1 MLMEKVG
8 KLEFPDDV
16 VTRDTTTQYQ
26 FMSGEWMMVAPVY
39 TRKNVRDSIYFPA
52 GEWYDYWT
60 GKTYEGGKW
69 LDKYEAKLDIC
80 PVFIRQGAIIPMY
93 PDMNYVGEKPAD
105 VLTLDLY
112 PYGNTSFNLY
122 EDDGLTRDYKKGEF
136 ACTLI
141 SVSSPKGEKGT
152 ITVDIAKAKG
162 DYKGRYQER
171 TYLLDVRSESS
182 PSNVTVAGKPL
193 SAISPEAFNAGQEG
207 WYFDA
212 SDRMGRVKV
221 RTNRLSTNQDQKI
234 VIGF

>member
-1 MLMEKVG
+1 MPG
-8 KLEFPDDV
+8 
-16 VTRDTTTQYQ
+16 
-26 FMSGEWMMVAPVY
+26 
-39 TRKNVRDSIYFPA
+39 IYPS
-52 GEWYDYWT
+52 
-60 GKTYEGGKW
+60 
-69 LDKYEAKLDIC
+69 
-80 PVFIRQGAIIPMY
+80 RRHY
-93 PDMNYVGEKPAD
+93 PDVSGYELCSEKPAD

-136 ACTLI
+136 ARTLI

-182 PSNVTVAGKPL
+182 PSNVTLAGKPL
-193 SAISPEAFNAGQEG
+193 SAISPEAFNAGQEAG
-207 WYFDA
+207 TSMPRIVWK
-212 SDRMGRVKV
+212 VKV

>member
-1 MLMEKVG
+1 M
-8 KLEFPDDV
+8 
-16 VTRDTTTQYQ
+16 R
-26 FMSGEWMMVAPVY
+26 
-39 TRKNVRDSIYFPA
+39 
-52 GEWYDYWT
+52 
-60 GKTYEGGKW
+60 
-69 LDKYEAKLDIC
+69 
-80 PVFIRQGAIIPMY
+80 
-93 PDMNYVGEKPAD
+93 
-105 VLTLDLY
+105 
-112 PYGNTSFNLY
+112 
-122 EDDGLTRDYKKGEF
+122 
-136 ACTLI
+136 TLI

>member
-1 MLMEKVG
+1 
-8 KLEFPDDV
+8 
-16 VTRDTTTQYQ
+16 
-26 FMSGEWMMVAPVY
+26 MMVAPVY

-193 SAISPEAFNAGQEG
+193 SASPRSVQC
-207 WYFDA
+207 
-212 SDRMGRVKV
+212 
-221 RTNRLSTNQDQKI
+221 RTRRLVLRCLGPYGK
-234 VIGF
+234 G

>member
-1 MLMEKVG
+1 MTG
-8 KLEFPDDV
+8 
-16 VTRDTTTQYQ
+16 
-26 FMSGEWMMVAPVY
+26 
-39 TRKNVRDSIYFPA
+39 RDSIYFPA

-136 ACTLI
+136 ARTLI

-182 PSNVTVAGKPL
+182 PSNVTVAEKPL

>member
-1 MLMEKVG
+1 M
-8 KLEFPDDV
+8 
-16 VTRDTTTQYQ
+16 
-26 FMSGEWMMVAPVY
+26 
-39 TRKNVRDSIYFPA
+39 
-52 GEWYDYWT
+52 
-60 GKTYEGGKW
+60 
-69 LDKYEAKLDIC
+69 DKYEAKLDIC

-182 PSNVTVAGKPL
+182 PSNVTVAGKA
-193 SAISPEAFNAGQEG
+193 AICHLPRSVQC
-207 WYFDA
+207 
-212 SDRMGRVKV
+212 
-221 RTNRLSTNQDQKI
+221 RTRRLVLRCLGPYGK
-234 VIGF
+234 G

>member
-1 MLMEKVG
+1 
-8 KLEFPDDV
+8 
-16 VTRDTTTQYQ
+16 
-26 FMSGEWMMVAPVY
+26 
-39 TRKNVRDSIYFPA
+39 
-52 GEWYDYWT
+52 
-60 GKTYEGGKW
+60 
-69 LDKYEAKLDIC
+69 
-80 PVFIRQGAIIPMY
+80 
-93 PDMNYVGEKPAD
+93 MNYVGEKPAD

-136 ACTLI
+136 ARTLI

-193 SAISPEAFNAGQEG
+193 SAISPEADSDHSYTSVPDKKAGTSMPRTVWEG
-207 WYFDA
+207 LRY
-212 SDRMGRVKV
+212 GRTVCL
-221 RTNRLSTNQDQKI
+221 RIRIRRS
-234 VIGF
+234 